1 MGPQW
6 RAFGSTEGMGHG
18 ARWWAIPM
26 GMGYVAFATA
36 YFGTSEGLFDVS
48 GHVVGRDFVTLWCGG
63 VLTAGGHLAELSDPE
78 RFRALLGDLFG
89 RTIPPHNWP
98 YGPSMLLL
106 AVPLGLMPYPWAL
119 AVWSLATLGA
129 LVWVVRLPAV
139 ALAPAAFV
147 NLVAGQ
153 TGCLI
158 AALVHGGFRWCE
170 KQPVAAGLVFAL
182 VALKPHLGVM
192 IPVAL
197 AASRAWRAAACAA
210 MGVGLLVA
218 LSGLVFGWEAWR
230 AWLLDTSRYQ
240 ALMLEHGEG
249 LFTWM
254 MPSAFMS
261 ARLIGLSASV
271 AWLLQIPFTVFAV
284 GATWW
289 TFRRFSVGRID
300 HEQAVTVACLATVTA
315 TPYVFNYDLVLIA
328 PAVLAALARRQG
340 PGLGGAAERSVW
352 LALLL
357 LPILVM
363 PLNANGIPIGPL
375 ILAAG
380 LALALREVRRTER
393 KDVDSVEASGSP
405 G

>member
-1 MGPQW
+1 MGIGYAAFAVAYLGTCDGVFD
-6 RAFGSTEGMGHG
+6 AFG
-18 ARWWAIPM
+18 
-26 GMGYVAFATA
+26 Y
-36 YFGTSEGLFDVS
+36 
-48 GHVVGRDFVTLWCGG
+48 VVGRDFMNVWSSG
-63 VLTAGGHLAELSDPE
+63 VLTARGHLAELSHPE
-78 RFRALLGDLFG
+78 TYRKLLGGLFG
-89 RTIPPHNWP
+89 RTIPPHNWS
-98 YGPSMLLL
+98 YGPPMLFL
-106 AVPLGLMPYPWAL
+106 AVPLGLVPYPWAL
-119 AVWSLATLGA
+119 VVWSLATLGA
-129 LVWVVRLPAV
+129 LGWVVRMPAV
-139 ALAPAAFV
+139 ALAPATFV

-158 AALVHGGFRWCE
+158 AALVLAGFRRCE
-170 KQPVAAGLVFAL
+170 KQPVAAGLLFAL

-210 MGVGLLVA
+210 MWVGLLVA

-230 AWLLDTSRYQ
+230 AWLFDTSRYQ
-240 ALMLEHGEG
+240 ALLLEHGEG
-249 LFTWM
+249 PFTWM
-254 MPSAFMS
+254 MPSAYMS

-271 AWLLQIPFTVFAV
+271 AWLFQIPFTIFAV

-289 TFRRFSVGRID
+289 TFRRFSAGRID

-340 PGLGGAAERSVW
+340 PAMAGTPERSVW

-363 PLNANGIPIGPL
+363 PLNANGVPIGPL
-375 ILAAG
+375 ILAAA

-393 KDVDSVEASGSP
+393 TGVDSTGASASP